1 MNSEQALP
9 DRTEVRRV
17 ARSFATAVADTPV
30 VVEYGGAIEAVRA
43 DETAMKLL
51 RQIDQARRALNV
63 AGAWNNDGS
72 PERQRVTELEQAMQH
87 HATLQRF
94 FTAQNELVERM
105 RALNIELN
113 EPLGFDFAA
122 MARPACAC
130 GA

>member
-1 MNSEQALP
+1 MNGEQALP

-17 ARSFATAVADTPV
+17 ARSFATAVADTPAV
-30 VVEYGGAIEAVRA
+30 VAYGAAIEAVRA
-43 DETAMKLL
+43 DETAMDLL
-51 RQIDQARRALNV
+51 RQIDEARRALNV
-63 AGAWNNDGS
+63 AGAWNSDGS
-72 PERQRVTELEQAMQH
+72 PERQRVTELEQAMQQ
-87 HATLQRF
+87 HATLQKF

-105 RALNIELN
+105 RALNVELN